1 MTHYEAMQ
9 TINANAMNYLQPDKH
24 NGYICPLCGSGS
36 GKNGTGIT
44 TQDGGKHFTCWSCH
58 AYTNATLTD
67 ILALKAGIEDL
78 SVSNFRQVVEAAVQE
93 YGQIVIDEQDN
104 KTHIVRNK
112 NSSLQDNVAPKVSRP
127 INVEYVTKC
136 CNDIEQTNYL
146 VNRGISKSTIK
157 KFKIGYDKKF
167 AAGNGKT
174 WKAILFFTGISSY
187 EARNCDAKASSGER
201 HRKRGE
207 GQIFN
212 ADALKNNEPIFITE
226 SIIDA
231 LSIIEAGGNAIS
243 AGGTSGVDMIVR
255 AAKDSTVP
263 CFILTMDNDEAGQK
277 AIRKLVNNFNEQGIK
292 YETPSLS
299 ELYNGY
305 KDANEVLIS
314 DRAKFVKSI
323 AKVKLKANSDK
334 ENVLDYLTIG
344 FFDDDVAIFQKYANC
359 ITGFENIDA
368 ENKLYP
374 GLYVLGAVSSIGKTT
389 FMHQM
394 CDQMAKNSEQVI
406 FISYE
411 QSRLELVSKGIS
423 RLIMQNYRHNIS
435 SIDIRSG
442 FTDDTVNSAK
452 NDYLEF
458 AGNITIIEADFDWD
472 IDRIIDKII
481 TFIGKN
487 HARPIIIIDYLQVIA
502 PVKDANDKQLSIKDN
517 MDYCMKKL
525 KSFQRDNNLVIF
537 VISSVNRS
545 KYNEPI
551 SFESLK
557 ESGGIEFTADVI
569 WGLQLQ
575 IMSNKS
581 KAEDKEIKQAKA
593 ENPRKIEIVKLK
605 NRYGKTNTH
614 FLFDYYASSDLIIA
628 KGKR

>member
-1 MTHYEAMQ
+1 
-9 TINANAMNYLQPDKH
+9 
-24 NGYICPLCGSGS
+24 
-36 GKNGTGIT
+36 
-44 TQDGGKHFTCWSCH
+44 
-58 AYTNATLTD
+58 
-67 ILALKAGIEDL
+67 
-78 SVSNFRQVVEAAVQE
+78 
-93 YGQIVIDEQDN
+93 
-104 KTHIVRNK
+104 
-112 NSSLQDNVAPKVSRP
+112 
-127 INVEYVTKC
+127 
-136 CNDIEQTNYL
+136 
-146 VNRGISKSTIK
+146 
-157 KFKIGYDKKF
+157 
-167 AAGNGKT
+167 
-174 WKAILFFTGISSY
+174 
-187 EARNCDAKASSGER
+187 
-201 HRKRGE
+201 
-207 GQIFN
+207 
-212 ADALKNNEPIFITE
+212 
-226 SIIDA
+226 
-231 LSIIEAGGNAIS
+231 
-243 AGGTSGVDMIVR
+243 MIVR
-255 AAKDSTVP
+255 AVNDSTVP
-263 CFILTMDNDEAGQK
+263 CFILAMDNDEAGQK
-277 AIRKLVNNFNEQGIK
+277 AVKKLVSNLNEQGIK
-292 YETPSLS
+292 FETPALS

-305 KDANEVLIS
+305 KDANEALVS
-314 DRAKFVKSI
+314 NRAKFAQNI
-323 AKVKLKANSDK
+323 ANVKLKANSDK
-334 ENVLDYLTIG
+334 ENVLDYLTTG
-344 FFDDDVAIFQKYANC
+344 FFDDDVALFQKYAHC

-394 CDQMAKNSEQVI
+394 CDQMAKNGEQVI

-423 RLIMQNYRHNIS
+423 RLTMQNYKHNVS
-435 SIDIRSG
+435 SVDIRSG
-442 FTDDTVNSAK
+442 FTNDMVNSAK
-452 NDYLEF
+452 NDYLDF
-458 AGNITIIEADFDWD
+458 AGNITIIEADFDWN
-472 IDRIIDKII
+472 IERIIDKII

-487 HARPIIIIDYLQVIA
+487 HIRPIIIIDYLQVIA
-502 PVKDANDKQLSIKDN
+502 PVTDVNNKQLNTKDN

-537 VISSVNRS
+537 VVSSVNRS

-581 KAEDKEIKQAKA
+581 KLEDKELKQAKA